1 MAFDDLEAELA
12 LLINQMDTQPENPH
26 ELYLRIFEKLNEF
39 KALGLPL
46 PDDLVR
52 VEKELEAYFKEQE
65 QRRQEALAAPALR
78 RLRRRSPHRCRSTSD
93 RRHKAAGSGR
103 PSR

>member
-12 LLINQMDTQPENPH
+12 LLINQMDTPPGDPH
-26 ELYLRIFEKLNEF
+26 ELYLRIFEKLNEY

-52 VEKELEAYFKEQE
+52 VEKELEKYF
-65 QRRQEALAAPALR
+65 AATKRATKKR
-78 RLRRRSPHRCRSTSD
+78 
-93 RRHKAAGSGR
+93 
-103 PSR
+103 

>member
-12 LLINQMDTQPENPH
+12 LLINQMNTQPENPH
-26 ELYLRIFEKLNEF
+26 DLYLRIMEKLNEF

-52 VEKELEAYFKEQE
+52 VERELEDYFKS
-65 QRRQEALAAPALR
+65 QEAPAKK
-78 RLRRRSPHRCRSTSD
+78 S
-93 RRHKAAGSGR
+93 
-103 PSR
+103 

>member
-1 MAFDDLEAELA
+1 MVGSRWRSGQGAFWAMAFDDLEAELA
-12 LLINQMDTQPENPH
+12 LLINQTENQPEDVH

-52 VEKELEAYFKEQE
+52 VEKELEAYFKEQ
-65 QRRQEALAAPALR
+65 QQAAKKR
-78 RLRRRSPHRCRSTSD
+78 
-93 RRHKAAGSGR
+93 
-103 PSR
+103 

>member
-12 LLINQMDTQPENPH
+12 LLINQMDTPPGDPH
-26 ELYLRIFEKLNEF
+26 ELYLRIFEKLNEY

-52 VEKELEAYFKEQE
+52 VEKELEKYFAEQE
-65 QRRQEALAAPALR
+65 AAAKKR
-78 RLRRRSPHRCRSTSD
+78 
-93 RRHKAAGSGR
+93 
-103 PSR
+103 

>member
-1 MAFDDLEAELA
+1 MAFEDLKAELA
-12 LLINQMDTQPENPH
+12 LLINQMENQPQDPH

-52 VEKELEAYFKEQE
+52 VEKELETYFAA
-65 QRRQEALAAPALR
+65 QEARAKKR
-78 RLRRRSPHRCRSTSD
+78 
-93 RRHKAAGSGR
+93 
-103 PSR
+103 

>member
-12 LLINQMDTQPENPH
+12 LLVNQMDTPPENPH
-26 ELYLRIFEKLNEF
+26 DLYLRIFEKLNEF

-52 VEKELEAYFKEQE
+52 VEKELEKYFVSQ
-65 QRRQEALAAPALR
+65 QR
-78 RLRRRSPHRCRSTSD
+78 
-93 RRHKAAGSGR
+93 SGKKH
-103 PSR
+103 

>member
-12 LLINQMDTQPENPH
+12 LLINQMDNPPENPH
-26 ELYLRIFEKLNEF
+26 DLYLRIMEKLNEF

-52 VEKELEAYFKEQE
+52 VERELEDYFKS
-65 QRRQEALAAPALR
+65 QEAP
-78 RLRRRSPHRCRSTSD
+78 T
-93 RRHKAAGSGR
+93 KKG
-103 PSR
+103 

>member
-12 LLINQMDTQPENPH
+12 LLISQMQNQPEDVH
-26 ELYLRIFEKLNEF
+26 ELYVRIFEKLNEF

-52 VEKELEAYFKEQE
+52 VKKELEAYFREQE
-65 QRRQEALAAPALR
+65 GVAKKR
-78 RLRRRSPHRCRSTSD
+78 
-93 RRHKAAGSGR
+93 
-103 PSR
+103 

>member
-1 MAFDDLEAELA
+1 MLGSPPTEGEWSIQAMAFDDLEAELS
-12 LLINQMDTQPENPH
+12 LLINQMENQPEDVH

-52 VEKELEAYFKEQE
+52 VEKELEAYFKAQ
-65 QRRQEALAAPALR
+65 QQAAKKR
-78 RLRRRSPHRCRSTSD
+78 
-93 RRHKAAGSGR
+93 
-103 PSR
+103 

>member
-1 MAFDDLEAELA
+1 
-12 LLINQMDTQPENPH
+12 MDTQPQDPH

-52 VEKELEAYFKEQE
+52 VEKELGAYFKEQE
-65 QRRQEALAAPALR
+65 QAAKKR
-78 RLRRRSPHRCRSTSD
+78 
-93 RRHKAAGSGR
+93 
-103 PSR
+103 

>member
-1 MAFDDLEAELA
+1 MAFDNLEAELA
-12 LLINQMDTQPENPH
+12 LLINQMDTPPEDPH

-46 PDDLVR
+46 PNDLVR

-65 QRRQEALAAPALR
+65 TPKKKR
-78 RLRRRSPHRCRSTSD
+78 
-93 RRHKAAGSGR
+93 
-103 PSR
+103 

>member
-12 LLINQMDTQPENPH
+12 LLINQMDTQPQDPH

-52 VEKELEAYFKEQE
+52 VERELGAYFKKREQATKK
-65 QRRQEALAAPALR
+65 R
-78 RLRRRSPHRCRSTSD
+78 
-93 RRHKAAGSGR
+93 
-103 PSR
+103 